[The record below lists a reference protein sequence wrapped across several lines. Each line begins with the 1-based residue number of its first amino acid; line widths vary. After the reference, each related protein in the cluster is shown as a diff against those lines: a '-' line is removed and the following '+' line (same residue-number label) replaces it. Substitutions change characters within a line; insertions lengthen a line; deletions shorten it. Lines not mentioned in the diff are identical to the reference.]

1 MAAEGQVPD
10 LTKTIDFERSAVFH
24 LGPTGAKGWIYVAD
38 NFMTT
43 DARQILVTEVEAGSV
58 SEGVLEVGDV
68 ILGIGDKLFTSDAR
82 MALGWAIDEAESAEN
97 KGILKLIR
105 WRPVKD
111 ATPRKGTRAMVA
123 LKLRVMGSYSDVA
136 PWKCPK
142 TKLILKD
149 ALKVIV
155 ESKDMGRLGATALA
169 LLATGEKE
177 HLALVREYLH
187 NQKWA
192 SPELKISVEIGG
204 KQSWSSGF
212 HNLLLTEYFLASGD
226 EYVLPAIREY
236 AIKTAMGQS
245 GGGTWGHGFAWTSQN
260 GGKLHGG
267 LP

>member
-1 MAAEGQVPD
+1 WPSSGFPVAAEEQVPD
-10 LTKTIDFERSAVFH
+10 LTKTIDFERSEVFH
-24 LGPTGAKGWIYVAD
+24 LGPTGAKGWIHAAD

-43 DARQILVTEVEAGSV
+43 DARQILVTEVEPGSV

-68 ILGIGDKLFTSDAR
+68 ILGIGEEPFTSDAR
-82 MALGWAIDEAESAEN
+82 MALGWAIDEAESTEN

-111 ATPRKGTRAMVA
+111 ADPRKGTQETVA
-123 LKLRVMGSYSDVA
+123 LKLRVMGAYSDTA

-212 HNLLLTEYFLASGD
+212 HNLLLTEY
-226 EYVLPAIREY
+226 
-236 AIKTAMGQS
+236 
-245 GGGTWGHGFAWTSQN
+245 
-260 GGKLHGG
+260 
-267 LP
+267 